1 MILPHGTIVAV
12 IDGEH
17 MRLFRN
23 HGREPRIELEAEPQP
38 ALELA
43 NVGSGGRH
51 RSTTANPD
59 RSRLREDNFVAAIA
73 GFLNAEALAGRIDQ
87 IVIVADARTLGELRK
102 HFHKVLAG
110 KLIGQLH
117 KDLAQHP
124 VHAIEEALVAA

>member
-17 MRLFRN
+17 LRLFRN
-23 HGREPRIELEAEPQP
+23 HGREPRIELLAEPEP
-38 ALELA
+38 ALDMV

-59 RSRLREDNFVAAIA
+59 RFRLREDDFAAAAA
-73 GFLNAEALAGRIDQ
+73 GYLNGEALAGRIDH
-87 IVIVADARTLGELRK
+87 IVIVADTRTLGEVRK
-102 HFHKVLAG
+102 HFHKVLAQ

-117 KDLAQHP
+117 KDLAGHS
-124 VHAIEEALVAA
+124 VHAIQVALVSA